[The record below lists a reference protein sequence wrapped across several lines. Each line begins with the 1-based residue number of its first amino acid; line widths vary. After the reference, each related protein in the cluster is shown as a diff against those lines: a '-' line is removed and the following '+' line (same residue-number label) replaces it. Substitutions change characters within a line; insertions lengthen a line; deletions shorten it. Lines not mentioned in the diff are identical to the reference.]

1 MVCVGFILRRLF
13 FCSVWVMGLLS
24 CLIGCESPPKSLTV
38 ETTGRKF
45 QWHHRYPGPDGRL
58 RTADDI
64 FAQGNLHLP
73 VHTKTTIRLTSD
85 DFIYTLSLPQ
95 IGVKE
100 MAVPEMFFL

>member
-1 MVCVGFILRRLF
+1 MAGVGFISSHRF
-13 FCSVWVMGLLS
+13 FSAVWTMGLVTFLV
-24 CLIGCESPPKSLTV
+24 GCEPAPKSLTV

-64 FAQGNLHLP
+64 FAEGNLHLP
-73 VHTKTTIRLTSD
+73 EHTKTTVRLTSE